1 MINRYLLRQATDRF
15 ARGACWLATLL
26 AVIPLF
32 SVLFYIGARGIH
44 GLSPA
49 FFTELPQPVGATG
62 GGMGNAVLGS
72 ALLVGL
78 ASLISIPIGMMAAVY
93 LAEFGHGALARAAR
107 FSADVISG
115 VPSIT
120 VGIFIYSL
128 VVISMRRFSL
138 LAGALA
144 LAVLMLPTVTRTT
157 EEMLRMV
164 PDSLRE
170 AGLALGLPKW
180 KVTIFIVLRTGL
192 GGIMTAVM
200 LAIARA
206 AGETAPLLFTALG
219 NRFWSARL
227 DQPIAS
233 LPVQIFTYAVAPFE
247 QWHEQAWAA
256 ALVLLA
262 LVLGLNIL
270 ARTIANSKGAHR

>member
-1 MINRYLLRQATDRF
+1 MLTRYMWRQTKDRM
-15 ARGACWLATLL
+15 ARGACLLATLI
-26 AVIPLF
+26 AIIPLF
-32 SVLFYIGARGIH
+32 SVLYYIGARGIR
-44 GLSPA
+44 GLSLS
-49 FFTELPQPVGATG
+49 FFTDLPSPVGATG

-72 ALLVGL
+72 GLLVGL

-93 LAEFGHGALARAAR
+93 LAEFGRGALARAAR
-107 FSADVISG
+107 FSADVMSG

-170 AGLALGLPKW
+170 AGLALGVPKW

-192 GGIMTAVM
+192 GGIITAVM
-200 LAIARA
+200 LALARA

-219 NRFWSARL
+219 NRFWSVRI

-256 ALVLLA
+256 ALVLLV
-262 LVLGLNIL
+262 LVLGLNVL
-270 ARTIANSKGAHR
+270 ARTMASARGVRL